1 MRTRI
6 KVVDGHMY
14 PVEDPFTWVDDEQD
28 LVDGDVILSL
38 ARFQAE
44 GDRLLS
50 EGRAVGVRLKS
61 GEEVEALA
69 YDLPRISLVAL
80 EFPKYLDGRHYSNAR
95 ILRGRYKF
103 AGEVRAVGDVLRE
116 QAHVMLRSGFDAF
129 EPADGSGAQE
139 WEAATRRYRHVY
151 QRAADGR
158 IPAFVERES

>member
-1 MRTRI
+1 
-6 KVVDGHMY
+6 MY

-28 LVDGDVILSL
+28 LVPGDVILSL
-38 ARFQAE
+38 TRFQAE

-50 EGRAVGVRLKS
+50 EGRAVGVRLKTD
-61 GEEVEALA
+61 EQVEALA

-80 EFPKYLDGRHYSNAR
+80 EFPKFLDGRHYSNVR
-95 ILRGRYKF
+95 ILRERYRF

-116 QAHVMLRSGFDAF
+116 QAHLMLRSGFDAF